1 MQLKKIFTAPKIA
14 LGTFVTWVGIFIIIL
29 GMMGAFSKKFMHI
42 GPSSDPE
49 TSTSFLGTTIDTW
62 PKAILLYLLGFFSA
76 IISSYYHLVF
86 GSWSINNIR
95 DDKNNDIRPIS
106 KKTAKIML
114 ILHPIVDN
122 INNVLELFL
131 TLTLQLQFILPQ
143 LLGDIVASILVSLS
157 FLSKKKKFG
166 KQ

>member
-1 MQLKKIFTAPKIA
+1 MQLKKLFTQPKVA
-14 LGTFVTWVGIFIIIL
+14 LGTFTTWVAIFVIIL
-29 GMMGAFSKKFMHI
+29 GVMGAFSKNFMHF
-42 GPSSDPE
+42 GPSTDPKL
-49 TSTSFLGTTIDTW
+49 STTFLGSPIDTW

-76 IISSYYHLVF
+76 IISSYYHLAF
-86 GSWSINNIR
+86 GAWTINNIR
-95 DDKNNDIRPIS
+95 DEKNKDISPIS

-114 ILHPIVDN
+114 ILSPIVSN
-122 INNVLELFL
+122 INHILELFL